1 MSAISRR
8 TFAAGLGGI
17 TLAFSFAPRLAFAQ
31 QPARLPGSLG
41 DNRLLDAWIRIGTDG
56 NATVCTGKVELG
68 QGILTALAQ
77 IAAEELD
84 LPLGRVEMIS
94 GDTERTPNEGVTAGS
109 QSIENSGTA
118 LRLAGAQVRAILL
131 ELAAKRLDAD
141 AASLSVA
148 VGVVAAPDGRKL
160 SYAELAAAADLHRE
174 ATAQTRP
181 KPASAHRIVG
191 KPIARRDI
199 PAKVTGGIAY
209 VQDLRLP
216 GMLHGRIVR
225 PPGYG
230 AKLEGFDEAP
240 IKAMPGALAP
250 SALAPSALA
259 PSALAP
265 SALAPVAGERDGSF
279 LGLIAGHEMLHG
291 QNLRPP
297 GSGERGDGA
306 KLEVFDTARF
316 KAMPGVVAVVRD
328 GSFLGVIAE
337 REEQAIKASLA
348 LAESA
353 RWSAG
358 PPLPD
363 EAHIYDHLL
372 ALPNEDKVVNERQAP
387 LVAGVKFVEATYR
400 KPYMAHASIGPSCAV
415 AQLRDG
421 KMTVWTHSQGVFPL
435 RGNLAMALKMPA
447 ESIRCIHAEGSGC
460 YGHNAADDVALD
472 AALLARAA
480 DGRPVRVQWMRADEF
495 LWEPFGPAMVMK
507 VRAGLSPA
515 GRIADWNYELWSNTH
530 SMRPSEPGG
539 NNLLASWYLAEPQR
553 PAPPRMMPQPAGGGD
568 RNAVPLYDFPR
579 QRIVNHLVREMP
591 LRVSALRTLGAYAN
605 VFATES
611 FMDELALLADA
622 DPVAFR
628 LAHLTDARARAVI
641 EAVAKKAGWKP
652 GERGDGSKGRGIGFA
667 KYKTLATYVA
677 VIADVE
683 IDRASGRIA
692 VPRVY
697 VAADA
702 GQIINPDGLANQIE
716 GGIVQSTSWTLKEE
730 VKFGPTG
737 ISSRDWA
744 TYPILT
750 IPEFPLVEVELI
762 DRPEERSLGAGE
774 AAQGPAGAAIAN
786 AFAAAT
792 GKRLRDLP
800 LTPARVKAALAG

>member
-1 MSAISRR
+1 MNAISRR
-8 TFAAGLGGI
+8 HFAAGLGGI
-17 TLAFSFAPRLAFAQ
+17 TLAFTLARCPAFAQ
-31 QPARLPGSLG
+31 QPAAQQAARLPGSL
-41 DNRLLDAWIRIGTDG
+41 DNNRLLDAWIRIGADG

-68 QGILTALAQ
+68 QGIVTALAQ

-84 LPLGRVEMIS
+84 LPLERVQMIS
-94 GDTERTPNEGVTAGS
+94 GDTEKTPNEGVTAGS

-118 LRLAGAQVRAILL
+118 LRIAGAQVRAILL
-131 ELAAKRLDAD
+131 GLAAKRLGAD
-141 AASLSVA
+141 TAALSVA
-148 VGVVAAPDGRKL
+148 NGIIAAPDGRKL

-174 ATAQTRP
+174 ATAQARP
-181 KPASAHRIVG
+181 KPASQHRIVG
-191 KPIARRDI
+191 KSIARRDI
-199 PAKVTGGIAY
+199 PAKVTGGVAF

-216 GMLHGRIVR
+216 GMLHGRVVR

-230 AKLEGFDEAP
+230 AKLEGFDQAR
-240 IKAMPGALAP
+240 IKA
-250 SALAPSALA
+250 
-259 PSALAP
+259 
-265 SALAPVAGERDGSF
+265 VRDGT
-279 LGLIAGHEMLHG
+279 LVGWIAEREML
-291 QNLRPP
+291 QSRIARPL
-297 GSGERGDGA
+297 GDGTKSGE
-306 KLEVFDTARF
+306 FDQAQL
-316 KAMPGVVAVVRD
+316 KAMLPGVVAVVRD

-337 REEQAIKASLA
+337 REEQAVKASLV

-353 RWSAG
+353 RWTAG

-363 EAHIYDHLL
+363 QAHIHDHLL
-372 ALPNEDKVVNERQAP
+372 ALATEDKVVNEKEAALP
-387 LVAGVKFVEATYR
+387 EGVKVVEATYR
-400 KPYMAHASIGPSCAV
+400 KPYMAHGAIGPSCAV
-415 AQLRDG
+415 AQLSDG

-480 DGRPVRVQWMRADEF
+480 AGRPVRVQWMRADEF
-495 LWEPFGPAMVMK
+495 LWEPFGSAMVMK
-507 VRAGLSPA
+507 ARAALSPD
-515 GRIADWNYELWSNTH
+515 GRIADWNYDVWSNTH

-553 PAPPRMMPQPAGGGD
+553 PSPPRMQPQPNGGGD

-579 QRIVNHLVREMP
+579 QRITNHLIKDMP

-605 VFATES
+605 VFAMES
-611 FMDELALLADA
+611 FMDELALLANA

-628 LAHLTDARARAVI
+628 LAHLKDSRARSVI

-652 GERGDGSKGRGIGFA
+652 GERGDGRKGRGIGFA
-667 KYKTLATYVA
+667 KYKNLATYVA

-683 IDRASGRIA
+683 VDRTSGRVA

-697 VAADA
+697 AAVDA
-702 GQIINPDGLANQIE
+702 GQIVNPDGLENQIE
-716 GGIVQSTSWTLKEE
+716 GGIIQSMSWTLKEE
-730 VKFGPTG
+730 VKFDRSE

-750 IPEFPLVEVELI
+750 MPEAPSVEIELI

-774 AAQGPAGAAIAN
+774 ASQGPAAAAIAN

-792 GKRLRDLP
+792 GKRLRELP
-800 LTPARVKAALAG
+800 LTPVRVKAALG

>member
-1 MSAISRR
+1 MNAISRR
-8 TFAAGLGGI
+8 DFAAGLGGI
-17 TLAFSFAPRLAFAQ
+17 TLAFTFAPRPVFAQ
-31 QPARLPGSLG
+31 QPAKLPGSLG
-41 DNRLLDAWIRIGTDG
+41 NNPLLDAWIRITADG
-56 NATVCTGKVELG
+56 NAIVCTGKVELG
-68 QGILTALAQ
+68 QGIVTALAQ

-84 LPLGRVEMIS
+84 LPLSRLQMIS

-109 QSIENSGTA
+109 QSTENSGTA
-118 LRLAGAQVRAILL
+118 LRLAGAQVRAILV
-131 ELAAKRLDAD
+131 ELAAKRLGVD
-141 AASLSVA
+141 AAALSV
-148 VGVVAAPDGRKL
+148 VEGVVAAPDGRKL
-160 SYAELAAAADLHRE
+160 SYAELARAADLHRE
-174 ATAQTRP
+174 ATAQVRP

-191 KPIARRDI
+191 KRIARRDI

-230 AKLEGFDEAP
+230 AKLEGFDQASS
-240 IKAMPGALAP
+240 KA
-250 SALAPSALA
+250 
-259 PSALAP
+259 
-265 SALAPVAGERDGSF
+265 VRDGT
-279 LGLIAGHEMLHG
+279 LVGWIAEREML
-291 QNLRPP
+291 QSRIARSP
-297 GSGERGDGA
+297 GDGA
-306 KLEVFDTARF
+306 KTQELDEARF

-337 REEQAIKASLA
+337 REEQAVKASLA

-353 RWSAG
+353 RWTAG

-363 EAHIYDHLL
+363 EAHIYDRLL
-372 ALPNEDKVVNERQAP
+372 ALATEDKVVSEKQAALP
-387 LVAGVKFVEATYR
+387 DGVKFVEATYR
-400 KPYMAHASIGPSCAV
+400 KPYMAHAAIAPSCAV
-415 AQLRDG
+415 AQLSDG

-435 RGNLAMALKMPA
+435 RGNLAMALKMPV
-447 ESIRCIHAEGSGC
+447 EKIHCIHAEGAGC

-480 DGRPVRVQWMRADEF
+480 PGRPVRVQWMRADEF
-495 LWEPFGPAMVMK
+495 LWEPFGPAMVIK
-507 VRAGLSPA
+507 VRAALSGN

-553 PAPPRMMPQPAGGGD
+553 PSPPRMLPQPAGGGD

-579 QRIVNHLVREMP
+579 QRIVNRLIKDMP

-611 FMDELALLADA
+611 FMDELALLANA

-628 LAHLTDARARAVI
+628 LAHLTDARARSVI
-641 EAVAKKAGWKP
+641 EAVAKKAGWNP
-652 GERGDGSKGRGIGFA
+652 LMHRLVRGGGSKGRGIGFA
-667 KYKTLATYVA
+667 KYKNLATYVA
-677 VIADVE
+677 VIADIE
-683 IDRASGRIA
+683 IDRTSGRIA

-697 VAADA
+697 AAADA
-702 GQIINPDGLANQIE
+702 GQIINPDGLENQIE

-730 VKFGPTG
+730 VKFDPTE
-737 ISSRDWA
+737 IRSRDWA

-750 IPEFPLVEVELI
+750 MPEVPSVEVELI

-774 AAQGPAGAAIAN
+774 AAQGPTAAAIAN

-800 LTPARVKAALAG
+800 LTPARVKTVL

>member
-1 MSAISRR
+1 MNAISRR
-8 TFAAGLGGI
+8 AFAAGLGGI
-17 TLAFSFAPRLAFAQ
+17 TLAFTLAPRIAIAQ
-31 QPARLPGSLG
+31 QPARLPGSL
-41 DNRLLDAWIRIGTDG
+41 DNNRMLDAWIRIGSDG

-68 QGILTALAQ
+68 QGIVTALAQ

-84 LPLGRVEMIS
+84 LPLDRVQMIS
-94 GDTERTPNEGVTAGS
+94 GDTEKTPNEGVTAGS

-131 ELAAKRLDAD
+131 ELAAKRLGAD
-141 AASLSVA
+141 AAALSA
-148 VGVVAAPDGRKL
+148 AEGVIAAPDGRKL

-174 ATAQTRP
+174 ATAQARP
-181 KPASAHRIVG
+181 KPTSQHRVVG
-191 KPIARRDI
+191 KSIARRDI
-199 PAKVTGGIAY
+199 PAKVMGGVAF

-230 AKLEGFDEAP
+230 AKLAGFDQARIVRGGTLVGWIAEREMLQSRIARPLGDGAKPEGFDEARL
-240 IKAMPGALAP
+240 KAML
-250 SALAPSALA
+250 
-259 PSALAP
+259 
-265 SALAPVAGERDGSF
+265 
-279 LGLIAGHEMLHG
+279 
-291 QNLRPP
+291 
-297 GSGERGDGA
+297 
-306 KLEVFDTARF
+306 
-316 KAMPGVVAVVRD
+316 PGVVAVVRD

-337 REEQAIKASLA
+337 REEQAIKASLV
-348 LAESA
+348 LAESV
-353 RWSAG
+353 RWVAG

-372 ALPNEDKVVNERQAP
+372 ALPTEDKVVNEKQAA
-387 LVAGVKFVEATYR
+387 LTEGVKVIEATYR
-400 KPYMAHASIGPSCAV
+400 KPYMAHAAIGPSCAV
-415 AQLRDG
+415 AQLSDG

-435 RGNLAMALKMPA
+435 RGNLAMALKMRP
-447 ESIRCIHAEGSGC
+447 ENIRCIHAEGSGC

-480 DGRPVRVQWMRADEF
+480 AGRPVRVQWMRADEF

-507 VRAGLSPA
+507 ARAALSLD
-515 GRIADWNYELWSNTH
+515 GRIADWNYDVWSNTH
-530 SMRPSEPGG
+530 STRPSEPGG
-539 NNLLASWYLAEPQR
+539 VNLLASWYLAEPQR
-553 PAPPRMMPQPAGGGD
+553 PSPPRMQPQPNGGGD

-579 QRIVNHLVREMP
+579 QRITNHLIREMP

-605 VFATES
+605 VFAMES
-611 FMDELALLADA
+611 FMDELALLANA

-628 LAHLTDARARAVI
+628 LAHMKDARARAVI
-641 EAVAKKAGWKP
+641 EAVAKKAAWKP
-652 GERGDGSKGRGIGFA
+652 GASRDGSKGRGIGFA
-667 KYKTLATYVA
+667 KYKNLATYVA

-697 VAADA
+697 AAIDA
-702 GQIINPDGLANQIE
+702 GQIINPDGLENQIE
-716 GGIVQSTSWTLKEE
+716 GGIVQSMSWTLKEE
-730 VKFGPTG
+730 VKFNRTE

-750 IPEFPLVEVELI
+750 MPEAPLVEIELI
-762 DRPEERSLGAGE
+762 NRPEERSLGAGE
-774 AAQGPAGAAIAN
+774 AAQGPAAAAIAN

-800 LTPARVKAALAG
+800 LTPARVKAALEG

>member
-1 MSAISRR
+1 MNALSRR
-8 TFAAGLGGI
+8 DLAAGLGGI
-17 TLAFSFAPRLAFAQ
+17 VLAFTLAPRLALAQ

-41 DNRLLDAWIRIGTDG
+41 DNPMLDAWIRIGTDG
-56 NATVCTGKVELG
+56 IATVCTGKVELG
-68 QGILTALAQ
+68 QGIVTALAQ

-84 LPLGRVEMIS
+84 LPLDRVRMIS

-118 LRLAGAQVRAILL
+118 LRLAGAEVRTILL
-131 ELAAKRLDAD
+131 ELAAKRLGAD
-141 AASLSVA
+141 AAALRVA
-148 VGVVAAPDGRKL
+148 EGVIAAPDGRKL
-160 SYAELAAAADLHRE
+160 TYAELAAAVDLHR
-174 ATAQTRP
+174 AVTGQARP
-181 KPASAHRIVG
+181 KPAAAHRIVG
-191 KPIARRDI
+191 KPVARRDI
-199 PAKVTGGIAY
+199 PAKVTGGVAY
-209 VQDLRLP
+209 VQDLRLA

-225 PPGYG
+225 PPVYG
-230 AKLEGFDEAP
+230 AKLLGFDVPRNDAS
-240 IKAMPGALAP
+240 P
-250 SALAPSALA
+250 STADRVGR
-259 PSALAP
+259 
-265 SALAPVAGERDGSF
+265 PVVRDTSF
-279 LGLIAGHEMLHG
+279 LGMIAESEILHSRRVG
-291 QNLRPP
+291 LRD
-297 GSGERGDGA
+297 DGA
-306 KLEVFDTARF
+306 KPQLADGFDAPWI
-316 KAMPGVVAVVRD
+316 KAMPGVVEVVRD

-348 LAESA
+348 LAANA

-363 EAHIYDHLL
+363 EAHLYDRLL
-372 ALPNEDKVVNERQAP
+372 ALPADSKVVNEKQAA
-387 LVAGVKFVEATYR
+387 LAEGVKFVEATYR
-400 KPYMAHASIGPSCAV
+400 KPYMAHAAIGPSCAV
-415 AQLRDG
+415 AQFRDG
-421 KMTVWTHSQGVFPL
+421 KMTVWTHTQGVFPL

-447 ESIRCIHAEGSGC
+447 ENIHCIHAEGSGC
-460 YGHNAADDVALD
+460 YGHNPADDVALD

-480 DGRPVRVQWMRADEF
+480 AGRPVRVQWMRADEF
-495 LWEPFGPAMVMK
+495 LWEPFGPAMVIK
-507 VRAGLSPA
+507 ARAALSPA

-530 SMRPSEPGG
+530 STRPGEPGG
-539 NNLLASWYLAEPQR
+539 CNLLASWYLAEPQR
-553 PAPPRMMPQPAGGGD
+553 PAPPRMLPLPAGGGD

-579 QRIVNHLVREMP
+579 QRIVNHFIRDMP

-611 FMDELALLADA
+611 FMDELALLANA

-628 LAHLTDARARAVI
+628 LAHLSDARARAVI

-652 GERGDGSKGRGIGFA
+652 GERGDGRKGRGIGFA

-697 VAADA
+697 AAADA
-702 GQIINPDGLANQIE
+702 GQIVNPDGLANQIE
-716 GGIVQSTSWTLKEE
+716 GGIVQSTSWTLKEQ
-730 VKFGPTG
+730 VNFDPTE
-737 ISSRDWA
+737 IRSRDWA

-750 IPEFPLVEVELI
+750 MPEFPIIEVELI
-762 DRPEERSLGAGE
+762 DRPQDRSLGAGE
-774 AAQGPAGAAIAN
+774 ASQGPAAAAIAN

-800 LTPARVKAALAG
+800 LTPARVKAALVG